1 MLSKTTPEPLLAG
14 LMIIALFW
22 DRFFFRKA
30 FKNVVA
36 QRGSLSTKIQA
47 FLPYAPNQC
56 LDQYGIYASVNWI
69 NISSGSGLLQ
79 RNHYLTQCLLI
90 IYLSIKKKLQLSL
103 NQHTFSL
110 KKMHLNILSMKLRT
124 FRVIPMYWCNVY
136 IYIYIYTPAYLLPEA
151 NPSNNWNTTSCQ
163 WHQWSHHL
171 CIWDPVRSPH
181 KIWSWKITSMT
192 GTYNLLRYK
201 TFGWTDE

>member
-1 MLSKTTPEPLLAG
+1 M
-14 LMIIALFW
+14 
-22 DRFFFRKA
+22 
-30 FKNVVA
+30 A

-79 RNHYLTQCLLI
+79 QNHYLTQCLFI

-136 IYIYIYTPAYLLPEA
+136 IYIYIYIYSSLPASRSKSQQQLKYHVLPMTSVVSSSVYLRSRKVSTQDLILE
-151 NPSNNWNTTSCQ
+151 NNINDGYIQ
-163 WHQWSHHL
+163 FAQ
-171 CIWDPVRSPH
+171 I
-181 KIWSWKITSMT
+181 
-192 GTYNLLRYK
+192 
-201 TFGWTDE
+201 